1 MISTSQRVSSR
12 SASNESKFLPTK
24 SAVSPSL
31 STLLALLHCW
41 HLKIK
46 CEAQVISIDFVPPVW
61 RHGPFDHHSL
71 EANIGKF
78 PNHIFIFSAFV
89 RSLTPRSL
97 TAFSSLS
104 ITNIYQRS
112 SGIMKLT
119 RSLVLAPLP
128 RLHSQS
134 PRSPDA
140 SIQCRPFN
148 WLLLDHRLHH
158 GNQDH
163 LLQLYPRRY
172 IKDSVTGMSV
182 NDLDLKLFGV
192 RGQRIQ

>member
-31 STLLALLHCW
+31 STLLALLHHW
-41 HLKIK
+41 HLMIK
-46 CEAQVISIDFVPPVW
+46 HEAQVISIDFVPPVW
-61 RHGPFDHHSL
+61 RHGPFGHHSL

-97 TAFSSLS
+97 TAFLEVSCSPLGPVYTLNLRVAPMRQS
-104 ITNIYQRS
+104 NAGR
-112 SGIMKLT
+112 LT
-119 RSLVLAPLP
+119 GCCLIIVCIIA
-128 RLHSQS
+128 
-134 PRSPDA
+134 
-140 SIQCRPFN
+140 I
-148 WLLLDHRLHH
+148 
-158 GNQDH
+158 NQDRR
-163 LLQLYPRRY
+163 LQLHPRRY

-182 NDLDLKLFGV
+182 NDPDLGLFGF
-192 RGQRIQ
+192 RGQRVQ